1 MSQWLKNVRFETGEF
16 LHDNGGIKTETDLFH
31 LELSVDGKIQK
42 ILPATEELPCE
53 DVFDLEGKL
62 ALPAFKE
69 MHNHLDKT
77 YLSLGWK
84 ACQKVRGLT
93 ERLEL
98 EAKELTELA
107 KTVEQ
112 RASAMIELHI
122 NNGVNH
128 IRTHVN
134 IDPFIK
140 LKNLEGVKKALT
152 KYEDYITYEIIAF
165 PQHGLLGHEEMPALL
180 EEALNSGATILGGLD
195 PAGIDKDI
203 EKSLQVTM
211 DLAKKY
217 EVDVDMHIHIHDQ
230 GQVGFYTMDKWLNMA
245 KEQGYQ
251 EQTGFSHAFALYSLS
266 PEKQK
271 QFAQKLAAHN
281 AKILSTVPIS
291 KNSGIIPIDILRE
304 EGVYTALGCDG
315 FYDSWSPYFSGDI
328 LEKVHHFCLYIGKS
342 DERSLRQSIGLIT
355 DGVTPLTT
363 NGEKQW
369 PRVGDDA
376 DFVFVDASCSAEAVA
391 RLPKNRLL
399 MNKGKLYKHDKT
411 F

>member
-1 MSQWLKNVRFETGEF
+1 MSQWLKNVRVEIGES
-16 LHDNGGIKTETDLFH
+16 LHDNGGIKTETELFH
-31 LELSVDGKIQK
+31 LEISPDGKVQT

-53 DVFDLEGKL
+53 KAFDLEGKL

-84 ACQKVRGLT
+84 ACQKVSGLT
-93 ERLEL
+93 ERLAL
-98 EAKELTELA
+98 EAKELAELA
-107 KTVEQ
+107 GTVEQ

-140 LKNLEGVKKALT
+140 LKNLKGVKKALA

-165 PQHGLLGHEEMPALL
+165 PQHGLLAHEEMPALL

-217 EVDVDMHIHIHDQ
+217 QVDVDMHIHDQ
-230 GQVGFYTMDKWLNMA
+230 GQVGFYTMDKWLNMVE
-245 KEQGYQ
+245 EQDYQ
-251 EQTGFSHAFALYSLS
+251 GQTGFSHAFALYSLS
-266 PEKQK
+266 TAKQK
-271 QFAQKLAAHN
+271 QFAQKLAAHD
-281 AKILSTVPIS
+281 AMILSTVPIS
-291 KNSGIIPIDILRE
+291 KSHDIIPIDILRE

-328 LEKVHHFCLYIGKS
+328 LEKVHHFCLYTGKS
-342 DERSLRQSIGLIT
+342 DERSLR
-355 DGVTPLTT
+355 
-363 NGEKQW
+363 
-369 PRVGDDA
+369 
-376 DFVFVDASCSAEAVA
+376 
-391 RLPKNRLL
+391 
-399 MNKGKLYKHDKT
+399 
-411 F
+411 